1 MTLYNIITYDF
12 MLILTGNNLNDQ
24 QTLGTLR
31 EHSET
36 LQRSLRGHSE
46 VIERSFRD
54 NSEVIQRSLRNNSE
68 IISPAI
74 FHNSSKSCFTKIDVS
89 PGLNLSL
96 RLDDDDGD
104 ERFHSELVSARPFS
118 FSGNLTAKLDWVQPS
133 ASAHRPVN
141 KCL

>member
-1 MTLYNIITYDF
+1 MGDPSEIT
-12 MLILTGNNLNDQ
+12 Q
-24 QTLGTLR
+24 
-31 EHSET
+31 
-36 LQRSLRGHSE
+36 
-46 VIERSFRD
+46 RSFRD
-54 NSEVIQRSLRNNSE
+54 HSEITQRSFQDQSKTFL
-68 IISPAI
+68 ISPAI

-104 ERFHSELVSARPFS
+104 ERFHSELVSDRPFS